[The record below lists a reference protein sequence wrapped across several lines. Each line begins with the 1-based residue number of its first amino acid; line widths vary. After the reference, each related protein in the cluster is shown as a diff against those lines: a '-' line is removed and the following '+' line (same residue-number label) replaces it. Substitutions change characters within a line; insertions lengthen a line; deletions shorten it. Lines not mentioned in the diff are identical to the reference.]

1 MLDAVTRPAAIVLLL
16 AVGLAA
22 CNGEGAPDPAENPQ
36 AKPNST
42 VDRPTTTTTAATT
55 TTPSTLVFSC
65 PRLPIGLG
73 DSNLP
78 GNGNTGYEVTAYDLA
93 FAFDIPESPSEPP
106 FLEASATL
114 SATATEP
121 LSAFSLDMHGM
132 EVGSVAIDGIP
143 VEWCR
148 RDRELI
154 VGPPTVLAA
163 GDGFRVRVDYSG
175 NPTLAEGL
183 FDEFT
188 GVRRSPTGLYAVLE
202 PDGAASLF
210 PSNDHPR
217 DPASFRVSVTAPSD
231 LEVISIGRLVAA
243 TSEGDRTTTVWEST
257 EPVATYL
264 LPLAIGAFDVVELDA
279 TVDMDVYLY
288 EGSDGIGDFVQQPA
302 MLEFF
307 ESLFGPYPYD
317 HLGGIVV
324 DSTATIALETQGIP
338 TYSRDLSYEDVIA
351 HEIAHQW
358 FGNYVRLDDW
368 SDIWLKEGLAS
379 FAELLWA
386 EHNHGLE
393 RYTRQVDGIYGL
405 LVEDPQAHPPAAP
418 EREEM
423 YSGSVYW
430 RGAFTMVA
438 LRDLVGDEPVFALL
452 RAWIDR
458 YGGGTATTADF
469 LELVEERLG
478 SEALELAA
486 AWLNDETI
494 PPLEARGLE
503 PIAGG

>member
-1 MLDAVTRPAAIVLLL
+1 MLGTVTRSAAVLLL
-16 AVGLAA
+16 LVVGLAS
-22 CNGEGAPDPAENPQ
+22 CRGDGAGDPATSAVLEPR
-36 AKPNST
+36 T
-42 VDRPTTTTTAATT
+42 PTSRAATT
-55 TTPSTLVFSC
+55 TSTTPPTTLVFSC
-65 PRLPIGLG
+65 PDLPIGLG

-78 GNGNTGYEVTAYDLA
+78 ATGNSGYDVATYDLA
-93 FAFDIPESPSEPP
+93 FDFDIPELVSDAP
-106 FLEASATL
+106 FLTASATL

-121 LSAFSLDMHGM
+121 LTAFSLDLLGM
-132 EVGSVAIDGIP
+132 EVESVTVDGTP

-154 VGPPTVLAA
+154 VGPPYALTTGEA
-163 GDGFRVRVDYSG
+163 FSVRVDYSG
-175 NPTLAEGL
+175 NPTEAEGM

-188 GVRRSPTGLYAVLE
+188 GVRRAPTGLFVVLE

-217 DPASFRVSVTAPSD
+217 DPAAFRVAVTAPSD
-231 LEVISIGRLVAA
+231 LDVISVGRLVAE
-243 TSEGDRTTTVWEST
+243 TSNGDRTTSVWEST

-264 LPLAIGAFDVVELDA
+264 LPLAIGDFEAVELDA
-279 TVDMDVYLY
+279 TVDMVVYLY
-288 EGSDGIGDFVQQPA
+288 EGSDGLGDFVQQPA
-302 MLEFF
+302 ILEFF
-307 ESLFGPYPYD
+307 ESILGPYPYD
-317 HLGGIVV
+317 RLGGVVV
-324 DSTATIALETQGIP
+324 DDAASIALETQGMP

-386 EHNHGLE
+386 EHRYGLQ
-393 RYTRQVDGIYGL
+393 RYTQQIDGIYGF

-418 EREEM
+418 ERDEM
-423 YSGSVYW
+423 YTGSVYW

-438 LRDLVGDEPVFALL
+438 LRDLMGDEPVFDLL
-452 RAWIDR
+452 RAWVET
-458 YGGGTATTADF
+458 YGGRTATTADF
-469 LELVEERLG
+469 LALVDERLG
-478 SEALELAA
+478 TEALGLAT
-486 AWLNDETI
+486 AWLNDEII

-503 PIAGG
+503 HVLGG